1 MESERDCPLLDFL
14 SVTKFDEEKTEKEKK
29 DKKREKKKR
38 EDVLE

>member
-14 SVTKFDEEKTEKEKK
+14 SVTKFDEEKTERKK
-29 DKKREKKKR
+29 DEKRGKKKR